1 MVKNPPANEGD
12 VRDMGSILGLGRSPG
27 GERGN
32 PLQYSCLEN
41 PMDRGS
47 RQAMVHGIDYGLTIA
62 TWHAPTPLTITLNNL
77 LTELFLPIPTTL
89 STVDLGLLPAI
100 LGLPATKPRKGLLP
114 GMTDID
120 YEEKLICCYT
130 VEAGRAISE
139 T

>member
-1 MVKNPPANEGD
+1 MGWGD
-12 VRDMGSILGLGRSPG
+12 PLEESRVTHDSILAWKIPWTEDS
-27 GERGN
+27 
-32 PLQYSCLEN
+32 
-41 PMDRGS
+41 
-47 RQAMVHGIDYGLTIA
+47 VHGVDYGLTIA
-62 TWHAPTPLTITLNNL
+62 TWHAPTPLTITPNNL

-130 VEAGRAISE
+130 VEAGRAVSE